1 MSKTAYTLLEYKP
14 SFTTEQWTKNSFMRQ
29 NIKFQL
35 VHLKYYSVLE
45 EN

>member
-1 MSKTAYTLLEYKP
+1 MSKTAYTLSEYKP
-14 SFTTEQWTKNSFMRQ
+14 SFAREHKTKNSFMRQ

-35 VHLKYYSVLE
+35 VHLALK